1 MRFERVIVT
10 GGSGRLGRFVV
21 DELAGGCALTVLDR
35 APPRHEVAYV
45 EADILDPGA
54 VRAAI
59 TGHDAMIHLAG
70 YDAGLA
76 PDDKG
81 YIETNIQGA
90 WNVMHAAEEA
100 GLRKVVLASSFS
112 ALGLGYHRMPD
123 YLPVDKGHP
132 LRPTDPYGLSKQVI
146 ETVAHHFVRRGRLEI
161 VCLRPTLIVRPD
173 REAAILAQLALPD
186 PDSDAPQG
194 TVGPGGIEP
203 AGALSPTRG
212 YVRSADAA
220 RCFRMALDHDAAPF
234 DIFNV
239 AAGDTIGRVE
249 TLERLHR
256 VFGRV
261 PEVRDPDLYARNPYA
276 GALSVSRA
284 RDVLGWEAEGDS
296 RTIAARHGAV

>member
-1 MRFERVIVT
+1 MRFERAIVT

-21 DELAGGCALTVLDR
+21 DALMGGCALTVLDI
-35 APPRHEVAYV
+35 APPQQDVAYV
-45 EADILDPGA
+45 EASILDLGA

-59 TGHDAMIHLAG
+59 AGHDAMIHLAG

-90 WNVMHAAEEA
+90 WNVLHAAEEA
-100 GLRKVVLASSFS
+100 GLRKVVVASSFS
-112 ALGLGYHRMPD
+112 ALGLGYDRMPD
-123 YLPVDKGHP
+123 YLPVDENHP
-132 LRPTDPYGLSKQVI
+132 LRPTDPYGLSKQII
-146 ETVAHHFVRRGRLEI
+146 ETVAHNFVSRGQLEI

-173 REAAILAQLALPD
+173 REAAILAQLVLPD
-186 PDSDAPQG
+186 PDRDPPAG
-194 TVGPGGIEP
+194 TVGAGGIEP

-212 YVRSADAA
+212 YVRSVDAA
-220 RCFRMALDHDAAPF
+220 RCFRMALDHEGAPF

-249 TLERLHR
+249 TLERLKS

-261 PEVRDPDLYARNPYA
+261 PEVRDPELYARDPYA

-284 RDVLGWEAEGDS
+284 RDVLGWEAEGDWQ
-296 RTIAARHGAV
+296 TIAARHGAA